1 MQKDYKLTVTLP
13 EGHETLK
20 IDIEMIIYGALK
32 EKLKKDGVN
41 DEVLADVK
49 KFNVNLNFL

>member
-1 MQKDYKLTVTLP
+1 
-13 EGHETLK
+13 
-20 IDIEMIIYGALK
+20 MIIYNALK

-49 KFNVNLNFL
+49 KFNVNLTYL